1 MHVDQKHHTL
11 KLFNIIIIAILTCL
25 TACGNQE
32 FYKDKVTASPDYVKE
47 LGRCYEDNQ
56 SIYFAMSGSGVE
68 FQYTGTECLV
78 TLVGDDKATKASGQQ
93 PRFAIFLDQEL
104 IRTELLQQEEETFE
118 VFAGKEER
126 TVTIRIVKLS
136 EALNSCMGI
145 KYIIGDGAKQ
155 TTPGSEKKHKIEII
169 GDSISA
175 GYGLDGT
182 MGENFSTATENVTK
196 TYGYLLAESLNADYS
211 IVAYSGYGVF
221 SGYTTDGTRQE
232 NKLLPPYYESLGFS
246 NGYFSVG
253 TKKIKPHT
261 IKWDFSK
268 FQPDLILINL
278 GTNDQTYIQG
288 KQKLEAS
295 FQASYVNFL
304 TNVREKNP
312 DSQILCIYGMM
323 ENTLYSSIEEAVET
337 YQLTSNDQKIS
348 LFKLPTHTEKDGYT
362 VNLHPTAETN
372 EKVKE
377 LLVKEVKS
385 LMNW

>member
-1 MHVDQKHHTL
+1 MHVDHNHHTL
-11 KLFNIIIIAILTCL
+11 KLFYIIIIVILTCL

-32 FYKDKVTASPDYVKE
+32 FYKDKVTASTDYVKE

-68 FQYTGTECLV
+68 FQYTGSECYV

-118 VFAGKEER
+118 VFTGNEER

-145 KYIIGDGAKQ
+145 KYIMGDGAKQ
-155 TTPGSEKKHKIEII
+155 TKPSPKKERKIEII

-175 GYGLDGT
+175 GYGLDGK
-182 MGENFSTATENVTK
+182 MGEPFSTSTENVTK
-196 TYGYLLAESLNADYS
+196 TYGYLLAESLDADYS
-211 IVAYSGYGVF
+211 IIAYSGYGVF
-221 SGYTTDGTRQE
+221 SGYTTDGTRQDK
-232 NKLLPPYYESLGFS
+232 KLLPPYYDSLGFS
-246 NGYFSVG
+246 NGYFTLG
-253 TKKIKPHT
+253 TQQIKPHT
-261 IKWDFSK
+261 IEWDFSK
-268 FQPDLILINL
+268 FQPDLILMNL
-278 GTNDQTYIQG
+278 GTNDQTYTQG
-288 KQKLEAS
+288 NPDLEAD
-295 FQASYVNFL
+295 FQVSYVNFL
-304 TNVREKNP
+304 SNVREKNP

-323 ENTLYSSIEEAVET
+323 ENTLYSTIEEAVET
-337 YQLTSNDQKIS
+337 YQTTSDDQMIS
-348 LFKLPTHTEKDGYT
+348 LFKVPTHTEEDGYT

-377 LLVKEVKS
+377 LLIKEVKS